1 MKKIK
6 SFYLGIPGIDQLKSP
21 VESKTIDMVCGDSTT
36 YAIAALKYLNIT
48 PCLLQSQCS
57 AQPSQSPTN
66 DNDWLI

>member
-1 MKKIK
+1 
-6 SFYLGIPGIDQLKSP
+6 LKSS